1 MRRPEDMIRD
11 LRGVARH
18 GCFNH
23 QEGKTLMEA
32 AEMIRAM
39 SLRVA
44 ALESEIAA
52 RDQEK
57 MDLLGVITPA
67 VERGPEP

>member
-1 MRRPEDMIRD
+1 MRQAKDMIRD
-11 LRGVARH
+11 LHGLARH

-23 QEGKTLMEA
+23 QEGLLIKEA

-44 ALESEIAA
+44 SLESEIAA

-57 MDLLGVITPA
+57 MDLPGVIPPA
-67 VERGPEP
+67 AERGPEP